1 MIHDR
6 YTIFL
11 KDLDE
16 AMTDMG
22 VCVWRTPVRAP
33 KANLVCE
40 HFDATYAQMP
50 GLSETRQRTPS
61 EDGHREIRNP
71 LQSRHASLLSRPWI
85 SELTQD
91 RVPDSG
97 HRHKLRRLPCRKEFG
112 VRLVYIIN
120 TDW

>member
-16 AMTDMG
+16 AMTDVG

-33 KANLVCE
+33 KANSVCE
-40 HFDATYAQMP
+40 RFDATYAQMP

-71 LQSRHASLLSRPWI
+71 LQSRQASLLIRPWI
-85 SELTQD
+85 SGTHSGQSPGQRPPTQIAT
-91 RVPDSG
+91 VTLS
-97 HRHKLRRLPCRKEFG
+97 
-112 VRLVYIIN
+112 
-120 TDW
+120 